1 MEKPLPV
8 STVITILAEDY
19 STASER
25 ATVAHICKLN
35 KQFLNRINIF
45 LEHNKHF
52 YKHNT
57 VLSKHSKSL
66 WKKSTE

>member
-8 STVITILAEDY
+8 STVKTILAEVY
-19 STASER
+19 STSSER
-25 ATVAHICKLN
+25 ATVAHICKLK

-45 LEHNKHF
+45 LERNKHF

-57 VLSKHSKSL
+57 VLSKHNKSL
-66 WKKSTE
+66 WENSME